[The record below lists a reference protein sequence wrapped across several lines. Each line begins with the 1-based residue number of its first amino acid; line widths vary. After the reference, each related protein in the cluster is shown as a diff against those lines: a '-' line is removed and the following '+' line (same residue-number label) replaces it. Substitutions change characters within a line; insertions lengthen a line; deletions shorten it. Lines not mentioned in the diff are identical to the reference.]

1 MTNTQKTN
9 GTEVNNEVINETS
22 NINKTFKA
30 SIYQVDKSGEDVTFE
45 LILQGN
51 TDKENNELFLKVA
64 ELLAKQ
70 TFLLFQE
77 QNNICLATKKHRVYK
92 FASTKPVY
100 FYFQLNGQTI
110 FETELFN
117 SLKVKLSGLTNAEQ
131 LQIILNSLIRV
142 ITSSNNIIL

>member
-1 MTNTQKTN
+1 MNATTKTN

-92 FASTKPVY
+92 LASTKPVY

-117 SLKVKLSGLTNAEQ
+117 SLKVKLAGLNSADQ

-142 ITSSNNIIL
+142 ITSSNNIVL

>member
-1 MTNTQKTN
+1 MKNETNQIQTV
-9 GTEVNNEVINETS
+9 VNNEVKN
-22 NINKTFKA
+22 FKA
-30 SIYQVDKSGEDVTFE
+30 SIYQLDKTNSDVTFE

-51 TDKENNELFLKVA
+51 TDKESNELFLKVA
-64 ELLAKQ
+64 EMLAKQ
-70 TFLLFQE
+70 TFELFNE

-100 FYFQLNGQTI
+100 FYFQLNSETI

-117 SLKVKLSGLTNAEQ
+117 SLKVKLAGLNSAEQ

-142 ITSSNNIIL
+142 ITSSNNIVL